1 MMTISEAQRFEMHL
15 ALQRVLG
22 DEVAGTLMDHLPPSG
37 WSDLV
42 RMRDVIEL
50 EKHLD
55 GKIDNVETRLTSRID
70 NLEMRLDT
78 KIENLEMRLNS
89 RIDDL
94 ETRLNSRIDDLDLRL
109 DKRIDDVN
117 TRIDNLEIRMDTRFT
132 ILEERLKTI
141 DGRMKVSLTLGLGI
155 VLAMLA
161 IQVQTLLTVASL

>member
-78 KIENLEMRLNS
+78 KIDNLEMRLNS

-94 ETRLNSRIDDLDLRL
+94 ELRL

-117 TRIDNLEIRMDTRFT
+117 TRSDNLEIRMDTRFT
-132 ILEERLKTI
+132 IL
-141 DGRMKVSLTLGLGI
+141 
-155 VLAMLA
+155 
-161 IQVQTLLTVASL
+161 

>member
-22 DEVAGTLMDHLPPSG
+22 DEVAGTLMNHLPPSG

-55 GKIDNVETRLTSRID
+55 GKIDNVETRLNSRID
-70 NLEMRLDT
+70 NLEMRLDA
-78 KIENLEMRLNS
+78 KIDNLEIRLNS

-94 ETRLNSRIDDLDLRL
+94 ELRL
-109 DKRIDDVN
+109 DTK
-117 TRIDNLEIRMDTRFT
+117 IDNLEIRMNTRFT
-132 ILEERLKTI
+132 VLEERLKTI

>member
-55 GKIDNVETRLTSRID
+55 GKIDNVETRLNSRID

-78 KIENLEMRLNS
+78 KIDNLEMRLNS

-94 ETRLNSRIDDLDLRL
+94 ELRL